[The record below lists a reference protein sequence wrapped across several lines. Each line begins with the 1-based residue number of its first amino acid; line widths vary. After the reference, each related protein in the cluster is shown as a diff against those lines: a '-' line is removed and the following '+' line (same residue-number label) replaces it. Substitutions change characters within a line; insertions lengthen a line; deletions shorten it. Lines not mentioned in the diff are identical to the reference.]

1 MMKNNLTLEQAFA
14 ELEKIV
20 TKLENNNNSI
30 EEVIDLFKK
39 GNELSEICKNKLHK
53 AELLVS
59 KTTKKNKK

>member
-1 MMKNNLTLEQAFA
+1 MKNNLTLEQAFA